1 MNGGCLFPSDDK
13 PPTYMFGNITFGQSI
28 CGTILTFD
36 PVGEGLPP
44 FDTDWFKFTV
54 PEPENRT
61 VSATLTADFAADSC

>member
-1 MNGGCLFPSDDK
+1 MNGGCFFPSDDK
-13 PPTYMFGNITFGQSI
+13 PPTYMFGNIAFGQSI
-28 CGTILTFD
+28 CGTISIFD
-36 PVGEGLPP
+36 PFSPE

>member
-28 CGTILTFD
+28 CGTILTF
-36 PVGEGLPP
+36 EG
-44 FDTDWFKFTV
+44 FFGGDTDWFKFTV